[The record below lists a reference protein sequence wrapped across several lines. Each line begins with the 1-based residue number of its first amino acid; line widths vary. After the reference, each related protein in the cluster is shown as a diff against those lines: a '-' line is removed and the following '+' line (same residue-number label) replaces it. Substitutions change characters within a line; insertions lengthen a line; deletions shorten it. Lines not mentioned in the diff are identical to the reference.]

1 MPVPR
6 AGLQASTL
14 ALTTH
19 VGALM
24 YDCTAVPHLA
34 RDSHASHVPEHPTV
48 IKYVNQKERR
58 VRRRRITGAL
68 VKKCGSSI
76 ECKTHHAG
84 MEDQLGAT
92 QKCLNCM
99 SWQSGANML
108 RLQIRWEASASEPVD
123 GFIFVVS
130 SAALIIISEACVVA
144 WCLGLLCCSRG
155 KHLVLH
161 NMRTPCPFFIFPYS
175 FGVTVTDR
183 SHPGGSSFH
192 SPHI

>member
-1 MPVPR
+1 MSNKGRSLAISDAGASTVPVHR

-99 SWQSGANML
+99 SWQSGANTP
-108 RLQIRWEASASEPVD
+108 RLQTRWEASTVNPST
-123 GFIFVVS
+123 VS
-130 SAALIIISEACVVA
+130 SSLSAVQPSSSSAKLVSSPGVLDYCVVPVGSTWSSTTCA
-144 WCLGLLCCSRG
+144 LRARLLSF
-155 KHLVLH
+155 
-161 NMRTPCPFFIFPYS
+161 RTPS
-175 FGVTVTDR
+175 V
-183 SHPGGSSFH
+183 
-192 SPHI
+192 